1 MLVGLGDILG
11 VGLDPS
17 GAGWCNG
24 GELQA
29 LESDGHGSIPGFA
42 SLLMGQ
48 AWTSD
53 STSLE
58 GLIFLTDRMV

>member
-29 LESDGHGSIPGFA
+29 LESDGHGSILALP
-42 SLLMGQ
+42 
-48 AWTSD
+48 
-53 STSLE
+53 
-58 GLIFLTDRMV
+58 VY